1 MRAARRRALAAR
13 LYQSR
18 PIRFLV
24 VGGFNTAL
32 CYAIYALLVS
42 AGLVFWLANLAALL
56 FGIGIGFFTQGRITF
71 GNDDPRRIFRFA
83 AIWLGLYIVQTGLI
97 ALLVRARI
105 DPRIAG
111 LIVLP
116 GTVACSFLMQKLV
129 VFRPAATP
137 TPEAK

>member
-1 MRAARRRALAAR
+1 MTPRPHALAVR
-13 LYQSR
+13 LYQSQ

-116 GTVACSFLMQKLV
+116 GTVACSYLMQKLV
-129 VFRPAATP
+129 VFRPAARP

>member
-1 MRAARRRALAAR
+1 MTAPQPRAFAAR
-13 LYQSR
+13 LYRSQ

-32 CYAIYALLVS
+32 CFAIYALLVS
-42 AGLVFWLANLAALL
+42 VGLRFWLANLVALL
-56 FGIGIGFFTQGRITF
+56 FGIAIGFFTQGRITF
-71 GNDDPRRIFRFA
+71 GNADPRRIFRFTA
-83 AIWLGLYIVQTGLI
+83 TWLGIYVVQTGLI
-97 ALLVRARI
+97 ALLVRDRI

-116 GTVACSFLMQKLV
+116 GTVACSYLMQKLV
-129 VFRPAATP
+129 VFRPAATQ